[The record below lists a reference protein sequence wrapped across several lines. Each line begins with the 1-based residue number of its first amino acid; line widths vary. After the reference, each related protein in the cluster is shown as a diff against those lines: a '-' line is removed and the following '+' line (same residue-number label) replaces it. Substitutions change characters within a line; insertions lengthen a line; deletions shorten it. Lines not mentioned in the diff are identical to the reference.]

1 VLKIGGLKFREQ
13 VPETARAQRLFL
25 GYKRLHA
32 EYPFCRMQVPEPAR
46 SKRLFLGYNGTITI
60 GILPVATYCSGHTY
74 FVQRMPQRMTPP
86 IEPFTVHTTFQYSGA
101 IGKTHRLREAMM
113 W

>member
-1 VLKIGGLKFREQ
+1 MQ
-13 VPETARAQRLFL
+13 VPET
-25 GYKRLHA
+25 
-32 EYPFCRMQVPEPAR
+32 AR
-46 SKRLFLGYNGTITI
+46 SKRLFLGYNGTIMI

-74 FVQRMPQRMTPP
+74 FVQRMPQRKSPP